1 MLCKDHAVFS
11 KVTAGGLCSLPQLWV
26 GEPLA
31 RRKEAQAGTGR
42 GRLPPHAAALEVT
55 PPQADEPRNRRKD
68 FMILTS
74 YECKLFNAPRS
85 KSQRIAR
92 GKLRSY

>member
-31 RRKEAQAGTGR
+31 RRSEAQAGTGR
-42 GRLPPHAAALEVT
+42 GLPAIASRSGEAGGGPSPARSRARSD
-55 PPQADEPRNRRKD
+55 QAGSLGTAEK
-68 FMILTS
+68 TS
-74 YECKLFNAPRS
+74 
-85 KSQRIAR
+85 
-92 GKLRSY
+92 